1 MNIPLWF
8 VICVYWENKALLRW
22 QSYRY
27 ASIYQLVDLTI
38 YHSHLSNISTY
49 LLYLSIYHINSS
61 ISSNW
66 HTVSFYLAI
75 YHIYLSINLYIYL
88 FTSLSIHISIYLS
101 FLSIYLQV
109 NQEGLID
116 VKQLQQALTI
126 NTALVTIMHSNNEV
140 GTIQPL
146 REIVHHVKQFNQRY
160 RSACILVHSDAAQ
173 SLGKVVI
180 DVQSTQ
186 VW

>member
-1 MNIPLWF
+1 M
-8 VICVYWENKALLRW
+8 
-22 QSYRY
+22 
-27 ASIYQLVDLTI
+27 
-38 YHSHLSNISTY
+38 
-49 LLYLSIYHINSS
+49 
-61 ISSNW
+61 
-66 HTVSFYLAI
+66 
-75 YHIYLSINLYIYL
+75 
-88 FTSLSIHISIYLS
+88 
-101 FLSIYLQV
+101 

>member
-1 MNIPLWF
+1 
-8 VICVYWENKALLRW
+8 
-22 QSYRY
+22 
-27 ASIYQLVDLTI
+27 
-38 YHSHLSNISTY
+38 
-49 LLYLSIYHINSS
+49 
-61 ISSNW
+61 
-66 HTVSFYLAI
+66 
-75 YHIYLSINLYIYL
+75 
-88 FTSLSIHISIYLS
+88 
-101 FLSIYLQV
+101 V

-160 RSACILVHSDAAQ
+160 ISACILVHSDAAQ

-186 VW
+186 V